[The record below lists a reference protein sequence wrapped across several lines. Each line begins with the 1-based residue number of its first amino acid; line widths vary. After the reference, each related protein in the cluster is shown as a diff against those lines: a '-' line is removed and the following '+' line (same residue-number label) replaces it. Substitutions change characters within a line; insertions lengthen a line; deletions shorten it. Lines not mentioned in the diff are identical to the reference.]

1 MKIKKIFLVLLAGA
15 LLLSG
20 CSYRDTSKPLVSVAQ
35 LVSHPSLNL
44 IRDNFKKRMKE
55 LGYKEGENIEYK
67 YADASGQMANLN
79 SIVNQFEDAQ
89 STVIVAI
96 ATPTAQMAA
105 RVSDDIPV
113 IFSAVS
119 DPVGAQL
126 VSNLKHPG
134 GNITGTSDEV
144 QVDQILDLARTIDP
158 DIHTVGFLYNASET
172 NSVSNL
178 KKAKKYCK
186 ENHLNLVEGTGK
198 DITELETSAAVLCQ
212 KVDVLLSPND
222 NTVASA
228 MESLSK
234 TAIDAGI
241 PYYTGADSMVKDGG
255 LATVGIDYAQLGRE
269 TADMV
274 DQVLKGKKA
283 GDIPV
288 KVYKKDLFIY
298 VNKKTLEALHI
309 QLPEEILTNKKLQ
322 MIDKEN

>member
-1 MKIKKIFLVLLAGA
+1 MKIRKYVAVILVACLLMT
-15 LLLSG
+15 G
-20 CSYRDTSKPLVSVAQ
+20 CSKRDVNKPLVSIAQ

-44 IRDNFKKRMKE
+44 IRDNFKKQMKK

-67 YADASGQMANLN
+67 YADASGQVANLN
-79 SIVNQFEDAQ
+79 SIINQFEDAQ
-89 STVIVAI
+89 SDVIVAI

-105 RVSDDIPV
+105 RVSDDIPL

-126 VSNLKHPG
+126 VRNLKHPG

-144 QVDQILDLARTIDP
+144 QVDQILDLARKIDP
-158 DIHTVGFLYNASET
+158 TIQTIGFLYNASET

-178 KKAKKYCK
+178 KKAKQYCSK
-186 ENHLNLVEGTGK
+186 NGLTLIEGTGK
-198 DITELETSAAVLCQ
+198 DITELESSAAVLCQ
-212 KVDVLLSPND
+212 KVDMLVSPND

-228 MESLSK
+228 MQSLSK

-269 TADMV
+269 TANMV
-274 DQVLKGKKA
+274 DAVLKGKKA

-298 VNKKTLEALHI
+298 INKKTLEALGL
-309 QLPEEILTNKKLQ
+309 QLPDSIKNDKKLH
-322 MIDKEN
+322 MID